1 MKPEDFTNPAGAV
14 TLTSGDASAFVP
26 APLPPELPANWSLT
40 ETLAKAERAVG
51 RLAGIGHN
59 LPNPHLLI
67 RPFVRREAVLSSRIE
82 GTQASVG
89 DLLLFEA
96 AGAPESNVSDVRE
109 VSNYIV
115 ALDYGRARLAE
126 LPLSLRFLR
135 EVHAYLMSG
144 VRGQE
149 RAPGEFRSI
158 QNWIGPSGC
167 TLRDAAY
174 VPPPVPEMHRALDAF
189 ERYLHTPSD
198 LPLLLRCALIHYQF
212 EAIHPFLDGNGRVG
226 RLLITFLLESEHVLA
241 QPLLYLSAFF
251 ERNRSDYYA
260 LLRDVSHHSA
270 WTEWIAFF
278 LRGVTEQAND
288 ASDRVQTMLAL
299 LKSFRD
305 KVTTVRSSA
314 LLTAMIDDLFA
325 SPATTIARVRDRF
338 NITYP
343 SAKNNVQK
351 LVDLGILTTPDTEGR
366 NKIFVADEII
376 RTVEAP

>member
-1 MKPEDFTNPAGAV
+1 MKAEDFTQPAGAL
-14 TLTSGDASAFVP
+14 TLTPDGASAFVP
-26 APLPPELPANWSLT
+26 APLPPQLAADWSLSGI
-40 ETLAKAERAVG
+40 LAKAERAVG

-82 GTQASVG
+82 GTEASVG

-96 AGAPESNVSDVRE
+96 AGSPESNVSDVRE
-109 VSNYIV
+109 VANYIA
-115 ALDYGRARLAE
+115 ALDYGRGRLTD
-126 LPLSLRFLR
+126 LPISLRFLR
-135 EVHAYLMSG
+135 EVHARLMSG
-144 VRGQE
+144 VRGEE
-149 RAPGEFRSI
+149 RAPGEFRRI

-167 TLRDAAY
+167 TVRDAAY
-174 VPPPVPEMHRALDAF
+174 VPPPVPLMHGALDAF
-189 ERYLHTPSD
+189 ERYLHASSD

-226 RLLITFLLESEHVLA
+226 RLLITFLLESEQVLE

-260 LLRDVSHHSA
+260 LLRDVSRRSA
-270 WTEWIAFF
+270 WSEWIAFF
-278 LRGVTEQAND
+278 LRGVAEQATD
-288 ASDRVQTMLAL
+288 ASDRAHTMLAL
-299 LKSFRD
+299 WKSFRD
-305 KVTTVRSSA
+305 KVTTARSSA
-314 LLTAMIDDLFA
+314 LLTAIVDDLFA

-351 LVDLGILTTPDTEGR
+351 LVDLGILTPPETEGR
-366 NKIFVADEII
+366 NRIFVADEII